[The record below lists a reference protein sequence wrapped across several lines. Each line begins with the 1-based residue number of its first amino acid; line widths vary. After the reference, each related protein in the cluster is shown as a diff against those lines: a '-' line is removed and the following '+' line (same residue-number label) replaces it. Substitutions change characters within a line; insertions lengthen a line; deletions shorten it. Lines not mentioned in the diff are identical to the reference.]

1 MHQLVSCSLII
12 RQQIHNDII
21 LFYNWRRKQRLN
33 AVRAIFIQA
42 YGKTIGLK
50 FKEGSSMNLATFIG
64 NLADQLF

>member
-1 MHQLVSCSLII
+1 MLISYQLSLHN
-12 RQQIHNDII
+12 RQQS
-21 LFYNWRRKQRLN
+21 LKN